1 MRRQVAQAFRPA
13 IARRPES
20 LRYILPF
27 AIVVFASVALAQSP
41 SARATATIGG
51 KSVTVQYSAPSV
63 RGRKIFGA
71 GGLLSRDP
79 TYPVWRAGANAA
91 TTFKTEGTL
100 DVGGL
105 NVPAGTYTLYVD
117 VKDPDQWELVVS
129 KQTGQWGLTYP
140 GASSD
145 VGRVKMTMSKPPA
158 LVEQLKYT
166 LTDKGGGAGE
176 LRLVS
181 RQCHP

>member
-1 MRRQVAQAFRPA
+1 MTAAA
-13 IARRPES
+13 AS
-20 LRYILPF
+20 LTIL
-27 AIVVFASVALAQSP
+27 ATLTLASGALAQSP
-41 SARATATIGG
+41 PARATAAIGG
-51 KSVTVQYSAPSV
+51 KAVTIQYSAPSV
-63 RGRKIFGA
+63 RGRKIFGD

-91 TTFKTEGTL
+91 TTLKTEGNL

-105 NVPAGTYTLYVD
+105 NLPAGSYTLYVN
-117 VKDPDQWELVVS
+117 VKDPEQWELVVS

-140 GASSD
+140 GPASD

-166 LTDKGGGAGE
+166 LTDKGAGAGE
-176 LRLVS
+176 LRLEWENHVATVPL
-181 RQCHP
+181 HVK